1 MKRYTTVIFDCDGT
15 ILNTLD
21 DLMDSMNYILKKHN
35 YPTRTLSEIRSFV
48 GNGLGKLVERSVLTG
63 TDLKVSQE
71 ELDTMLTELK
81 EYYAEHNNDKT
92 APYEGLYKLL
102 AELKKE
108 GYKMAVVSNKVQE
121 GVTALNDQYFKEYF
135 NVAIGETPDRKR
147 KPEPDMVNAALKD
160 LNSTPEE
167 AVYVGDS
174 EVDLQTAKN
183 SGLIPIAVTWGFRDE
198 ELLRELGAK
207 HVAHKPRDISI
218 ILQTL
223 NSIKND
229 TI

>member
-1 MKRYTTVIFDCDGT
+1 MKRYTTIIFDCDGT

-35 YPTRTLSEIRSFV
+35 YPTRSLTEIRSFV

-63 TDLKVSQE
+63 TDLQVPQE
-71 ELDTMLTELK
+71 KLDSMLAELK

-92 APYEGLYKLL
+92 APYEGLYDLL

-147 KPEPDMVNAALKD
+147 KPEPDMINAALKE

-167 AVYVGDS
+167 TVYVGDS

-183 SGLIPIAVTWGFRDE
+183 SGLLPIAVTWGFRDE

-207 HVAHKPRDISI
+207 HVAHMPGEVMEI
-218 ILQTL
+218 IEEL
-223 NSIKND
+223 NK
-229 TI
+229 

>member
-1 MKRYTTVIFDCDGT
+1 MKRYTTIIFDCDGT

-21 DLMDSMNYILKKHN
+21 DLKDSMNHILEKHN
-35 YPTRTLSEIRSFV
+35 YPTRSLSEIRSFV

-63 TDLKVSQE
+63 TNLSVPQE
-71 ELDTMLTELK
+71 KLDTMLTELQA
-81 EYYAEHNNDKT
+81 YYANHNNDKT
-92 APYEGLYKLL
+92 APYEGLYELL
-102 AELKKE
+102 AQLKKE

-147 KPEPDMVNAALKD
+147 KPEPDMVNAALKE

-167 AVYVGDS
+167 AIYVGDS

-183 SGLIPIAVTWGFRDE
+183 SGLLPIAVTWGFRDE
-198 ELLRELGAK
+198 ELPRELGAK
-207 HVAHKPRDISI
+207 YVAHTPRDVMEI
-218 ILQTL
+218 IENFNQ
-223 NSIKND
+223 
-229 TI
+229 

>member
-35 YPTRTLSEIRSFV
+35 YPTRTLFEIRSFV
-48 GNGLGKLVERSVLTG
+48 GNGLGKLVERSVLSG
-63 TDLKVSQE
+63 TDLKASQE
-71 ELDTMLTELK
+71 QLDTLLTELK
-81 EYYAEHNNDKT
+81 KYYAEHNNDKT
-92 APYEGLYKLL
+92 APYEGLYELL
-102 AELKKE
+102 AALKKE

-121 GVTALNDQYFKEYF
+121 GVTALNDEYFKEYF

-147 KPEPDMVNAALKD
+147 KPEPDMVNAALKA

-183 SGLIPIAVTWGFRDE
+183 SGLLPIAVTWGFRDE

-207 HVAHKPRDISI
+207 HVAHKPGDVFDII
-218 ILQTL
+218 EEL
-223 NSIKND
+223 NKKN
-229 TI
+229 TELV

>member
-1 MKRYTTVIFDCDGT
+1 MKRHTTIIFDCDGT

-35 YPTRTLSEIRSFV
+35 YPTRSLAEIRSFV

-63 TDLKVSQE
+63 TDLTVPQE
-71 ELDTMLTELK
+71 KLDTMLAELK

-92 APYEGLYKLL
+92 APYDGLYELL
-102 AELKKE
+102 AALKKE

-147 KPEPDMVNAALKD
+147 KPEPDMVN
-160 LNSTPEE
+160 
-167 AVYVGDS
+167 S

-183 SGLIPIAVTWGFRDE
+183 SGLLPIAVTWGFRDE

-207 HVAHKPRDISI
+207 HVAHTPGEVLEI
-218 ILQTL
+218 IERL
-223 NSIKND
+223 NK
-229 TI
+229 

>member
-35 YPTRTLSEIRSFV
+35 YPTRTLSEIRNFV

-71 ELDTMLTELK
+71 QLDTMLTELK

-92 APYEGLYKLL
+92 APYEGLYELL
-102 AELKKE
+102 AELKKQ

-121 GVTALNDQYFKEYF
+121 GVTALNGQYFKEYF
-135 NVAIGETPDRKR
+135 NVAIGETPNRKR
-147 KPEPDMVNAALKD
+147 KPEPDMVNAALKA

-183 SGLIPIAVTWGFRDE
+183 SGLLPIAVTWGFRDE

-207 HVAHKPRDISI
+207 HVAYKLADVME
-218 ILQTL
+218 ILGEL
-223 NSIKND
+223 NK
-229 TI
+229 